1 MPNMKQRKRKKN
13 LFIDQIH
20 DDIDDLVSLSLL
32 SIILPGKTKL
42 FGKEPFKNKVN
53 TLCSVSCNTT
63 FSVRVNLLAAVDWPM
78 TSP

>member
-1 MPNMKQRKRKKN
+1 MKQRKRKN
-13 LFIDQIH
+13 LLIDQIH

-53 TLCSVSCNTT
+53 ILGRVPCNSTVSAL
-63 FSVRVNLLAAVDWPM
+63 VNLLAAVDWPM

>member
-1 MPNMKQRKRKKN
+1 MKQRKRKN
-13 LFIDQIH
+13 LLIDQIH

-42 FGKEPFKNKVN
+42 FGKEPFKNKIN
-53 TLCSVSCNTT
+53 TLCRVSCNSTI
-63 FSVRVNLLAAVDWPM
+63 SALVNLPAAVDWPM

>member
-1 MPNMKQRKRKKN
+1 MKQRKRKN
-13 LFIDQIH
+13 LLIDQIH

-42 FGKEPFKNKVN
+42 FGKEPFRNKVN
-53 TLCSVSCNTT
+53 TICRVPCNST
-63 FSVRVNLLAAVDWPM
+63 FSALVNLLAAVDWPM